1 MPFQDD
7 DNTIESSGYEI
18 IQFTPGV
25 LDGNGCSQLTLS
37 QTSIT
42 TSKIASKL
50 PLSSSLRNK
59 ESNYLPAK
67 RQRTRACT
75 LCFQKEHG
83 IYKCPKLLHYG
94 SYPLRQGEL
103 EVRQTLASNMLDPD
117 YFQSMKR
124 DDDDQRVIMTSFPK
138 YRLPGLIIH
147 KRFIIKENVIPKLV
161 TENLCIECT
170 FLVKGGEE
178 DIRFTKNLFHV
189 KDVSTYI
196 QKTASNIVVS
206 LLHLV

>member
-1 MPFQDD
+1 MPYQDD
-7 DNTIESSGYEI
+7 NNTIVPSAYEI
-18 IQFTPGV
+18 IQSTPGV
-25 LDGNGCSQLTLS
+25 LDDNGYSQLTLS

-42 TSKIASKL
+42 SSKGASKL
-50 PLSSSLRNK
+50 PLSSSLCNK
-59 ESNYLPAK
+59 ECNYLPAK

-75 LCFQKEHG
+75 LCYQKGHG

-94 SYPLRQGEL
+94 SFPLRQGDL

-117 YFQSMKR
+117 YFKSFKR
-124 DDDDQRVIMTSFPK
+124 DEDDQRVIMTSFPK
-138 YRLPGLIIH
+138 FRLPGLIIH
-147 KRFIIKENVIPKLV
+147 KRFIINENVIQKLV
-161 TENLCIECT
+161 TEILCIECT

-189 KDVSTYI
+189 KDVGTYI
-196 QKTASNIVVS
+196 QKTASNIVIS